1 MRKHFFILM
10 HTYWLY
16 FMGVFISWQKWLKPG
31 GELLITDYCR
41 GSNELSEAMKV
52 YVAKRHYHLLT
63 PADYGKVRGF
73 PMALF
78 TLRKFFL
85 VLLKF
90 FQQEAISSANNFFT
104 NQKMSSIDT
113 KLQSCL
119 QVDLES
125 CNFLFIFRVFANAKL
140 SFLSLCEQGRK
151 QEWY

>member
-1 MRKHFFILM
+1 
-10 HTYWLY
+10 
-16 FMGVFISWQKWLKPG
+16 
-31 GELLITDYCR
+31 
-41 GSNELSEAMKV
+41 
-52 YVAKRHYHLLT
+52 
-63 PADYGKVRGF
+63 
-73 PMALF
+73 MALF

-140 SFLSLCEQGRK
+140 SFLSLYEQGRK
-151 QEWY
+151 QE